1 MTDPR
6 PMSRT
11 HAIRAARVL
20 GSVIRIETLDIDSP
34 VLFRYES
41 GRWQWHT
48 PGSEMWPGWNRTT
61 LKHLDECLRA
71 STPGDFRTQAPNFD
85 AEEAVR
91 EARKGG
97 EMLPHPFTHRFP
109 DRNRS
114 TTDRCTTC
122 GSRSV
127 HPIHDADPN
136 HPLALTDTDLA
147 EIRAEATAHPYRPAV
162 TGNGGPCY
170 DCNLEASDPIH
181 DWLTVAPGQT
191 PTIEQRLAAA
201 EEKDEQTPIRI
212 TVWAAPGTGT
222 PEYWPTLTDALNRI
236 GRLAAAGVPSSI
248 GHEWHG
254 NKAGAGPINEPLPS
268 WAQLGVR
275 CREDVEPVAQ
285 EQGDDPLAILSDVF
299 IGASDQE
306 EERGDL
312 DMSDSYNVAY
322 EIVRRLLTA
331 IPEATRR
338 SWYLAEYAREQ
349 QERAADAAEV

>member
-20 GSVIRIETLDIDSP
+20 GSVIRIETLDIDNP

-136 HPLALTDTDLA
+136 HPLTLTDTDLA
-147 EIRAEATAHPYRPAV
+147 EIRAKAVVHPFTPSSVDASRCCVPGCSHRAAHEV
-162 TGNGGPCY
+162 
-170 DCNLEASDPIH
+170 H
-181 DWLTVAPGQT
+181 DWLAVSPGGDIEPFASQPGGISCLYQNGRTNLAQPAIDHVEQWREGWRKQGRKDIGNRRDQT
-191 PTIEQRLAAA
+191 PELRGKDAILPYTEGRAQGPTVEQRLVAA
-201 EEKDEQTPIRI
+201 EEQGTERFADPVLQERTDEVQDFVEHEANRMQE
-212 TVWAAPGTGT
+212 TVS
-222 PEYWPTLTDALNRI
+222 ALV
-236 GRLAAAGVPSSI
+236 RLAARFP
-248 GHEWHG
+248 
-254 NKAGAGPINEPLPS
+254 
-268 WAQLGVR
+268 
-275 CREDVEPVAQ
+275 VEFAA
-285 EQGDDPLAILSDVF
+285 LIA
-299 IGASDQE
+299 E
-306 EERGDL
+306 EE
-312 DMSDSYNVAY
+312 A
-322 EIVRRLLTA
+322 ETA
-331 IPEATRR
+331 T
-338 SWYLAEYAREQ
+338 L
-349 QERAADAAEV
+349 